1 MYGPMVMTSLVIAGK
16 TVLISSFYV
25 NFSITG
31 EMAPTLFRNLA
42 VGSCSAFGKIGS
54 FTAPYLMYLGEFEFF
69 FVFVYFELYNQFLF
83 KVIKYVLKNKF

>member
-1 MYGPMVMTSLVIAGK
+1 MTSLVIAGK
-16 TVLISSFYV
+16 TSIISAFYI

-54 FTAPYLMYLGEFEFF
+54 FTAPYLMYLGQLNKKTTVYYFKYFF
-69 FVFVYFELYNQFLF
+69 FVNRY
-83 KVIKYVLKNKF
+83 LKNNNMKLI

>member
-1 MYGPMVMTSLVIAGK
+1 MFSGIYGPTWMTYMVIAGK
-16 TVLISSFYV
+16 TSIISAFYI

-54 FTAPYLMYLGEFEFF
+54 FTAPYLMYLGQSFN
-69 FVFVYFELYNQFLF
+69 LYILFTHLCF
-83 KVIKYVLKNKF
+83 KVLFQS